1 MGRIGELVLFFAIT
15 AIASFMLRML
25 FLTGHFKFVVNH
37 SPGPCKLIKVNGSE
51 DLALLPDGLVF
62 VSSEMR
68 FQLTLTFN
76 KELEGRKGKL
86 LTFDLNK
93 PDEAPVELPMKN
105 FNRTGFNPH
114 GISVYRDPSTGAVA
128 LFVVSHRPDAQVIE
142 IFDFDRQGH
151 SLIHRRSVMDELIWS
166 PNNLHALGPDSFY
179 MTNDNFFNG
188 GNKLLAL
195 LQAYFLHDVLRGN
208 VVYFDGK
215 KAFEVAKGVNANGI
229 TMDKDERFVF
239 VTTSFD
245 RSLRIYRRL
254 EDNML
259 DLSQEIYVDA
269 FADNINVDPLTG
281 NLWLAGIP
289 RPVDAA
295 ERGANLTHPCP
306 SQVFVVK
313 LGKPSST
320 SGIAF
325 PEYELR
331 VAYANDGDELSLAT
345 TALVYKDLLLAGT
358 IDGNM
363 LLCKLI
369 YY

>member
-1 MGRIGELVLFFAIT
+1 MALVLE
-15 AIASFMLRML
+15 SQM
-25 FLTGHFKFVVNH
+25 
-37 SPGPCKLIKVNGSE
+37 NGSE

-62 VSSEMR
+62 VTSEMR

-76 KELEGRKGKL
+76 KELEGSKGKL
-86 LTFDLNK
+86 LTFDLSK

-151 SLIHRRSVMDELIWS
+151 SLIHRCSVTDELIWS
-166 PNNLHALGPDSFY
+166 SNNLHALGPDSFY

-195 LQAYFLHDVLRGN
+195 PQAYFLHDVLRGN

-229 TMDKDERFVF
+229 TMDK
-239 VTTSFD
+239 
-245 RSLRIYRRL
+245 
-254 EDNML
+254 
-259 DLSQEIYVDA
+259 EIYVDA

-295 ERGANLTHPCP
+295 QRGANLTHPCP

-331 VAYANDGDELSLAT
+331 VAYANDGAELSLAT

-363 LLCKLI
+363 LLCKFI